1 MADDSQDLA
10 SRRGRPLGD
19 YGALFP
25 DGRLWHWILGLSCV
39 RLVGLEAIGN
49 EPWRVAATPWLDI
62 GLFVGLVP
70 SIWRATRPAT
80 RHERNAELRETATAL
95 ADAPNELIAE
105 SGLAGAD
112 GKLDDDTPPAWLD
125 ELTPERAKFDLGQAA
140 LRAIA
145 TAALTF
151 AAWIVLQ
158 MGLAAID
165 WMRGR

>member
-25 DGRLWHWILGLSCV
+25 DGRLWLWLLGVAYAGLAA
-39 RLVGLEAIGN
+39 LEAIGN
-49 EPWRVAATPWLDI
+49 EAWRAAATPWLDI
-62 GLFVGLVP
+62 GLFVGLVAT
-70 SIWRATRPAT
+70 ICRAMRPAT
-80 RHERNAELRETATAL
+80 QHKRNAEMREAAATL
-95 ADAPNELIAE
+95 ADAPSDLIAE
-105 SGLAGAD
+105 SGLADTD

-125 ELTPERAKFDLGQAA
+125 ELTPERTSFDLGQAL
-140 LRAIA
+140 LRGLA
-145 TAALTF
+145 TAALSF
-151 AAWIVLQ
+151 AAWIALL